1 MQGYISYRASNVQSF
16 QSTKSSSSLYPCGGG
31 GGSLQRGLRV
41 SAARESGVPDRVGAL
56 WLRLELE
63 LKQQG
68 STRCGCGWKYWD
80 LLLGRLR
87 RGTAET
93 WDPGELRAC
102 RYRRRHRRR
111 RTDSG
116 ALGLRTGSG
125 TLLTMQSQQPS
136 VFGPAVPEPR
146 MHLVLLY
153 IQPGRQGF
161 PFLTG
166 WVTVALT

>member
-1 MQGYISYRASNVQSF
+1 M
-16 QSTKSSSSLYPCGGG
+16 CGGG

-41 SAARESGVPDRVGAL
+41 SAARESGSLNRVGAL

-63 LKQQG
+63 LKQQEPCSGQG
-68 STRCGCGWKYWD
+68 STRCGCGWRHWD
-80 LLLGRLR
+80 LLLGSLR

-93 WDPGELRAC
+93 WDPGELGAC
-102 RYRRRHRRR
+102 RYRHRHRCRC
-111 RTDSG
+111 TDSG

-125 TLLTMQSQQPS
+125 ALLTMQSQQPS
-136 VFGPAVPEPR
+136 VFGPAVSEPR

-153 IQPGRQGF
+153 IQPGRQDF

-166 WVTVALT
+166 WVTVALS